1 MIRGRLFSALRKNVI
16 LRSLERSRLGALFP
30 WYVADSMRDTSL
42 TMFASGRSILAE
54 WFVSCKSIIP
64 GHLSF
69 NQQCKSII
77 LSRLVS
83 AHSMRPE
90 ARRRNTGPPVSGG
103 CVRPKDA
110 TAHCEIPTRKTD
122 AWGTHQNTG
131 TNVSSASE
139 TGVYLFYRE
148 GQTIRLRAETCGEI
162 PCFRQERFELPESGA
177 VP

>member
-1 MIRGRLFSALRKNVI
+1 MIRGRLFCALRKSII
-16 LRSLERSRLGALFP
+16 LRRLERSRLG
-30 WYVADSMRDTSL
+30 VAIFLVCTR
-42 TMFASGRSILAE
+42 FYERYLAHGVRPGTIDPRR
-54 WFVSCKSIIP
+54 WVVSCKSIIP

-69 NQQCKSII
+69 HQQCKSII
-77 LSRLVS
+77 PSRLVS

-131 TNVSSASE
+131 TNISSASE

-162 PCFRQERFELPESGA
+162 PCFRQERFELRESGA